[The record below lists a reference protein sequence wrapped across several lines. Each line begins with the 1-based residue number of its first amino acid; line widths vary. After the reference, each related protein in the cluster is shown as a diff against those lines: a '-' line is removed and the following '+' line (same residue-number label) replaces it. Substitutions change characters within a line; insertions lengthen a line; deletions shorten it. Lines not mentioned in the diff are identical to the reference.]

1 MIFPAFP
8 DMKQLFPIALA
19 LALASCKQ
27 SSVTQPA
34 PETAAAE
41 PAPVPEIMEAPASL
55 AESVIRINST
65 SQAWNPGQPWEKV
78 PPRNLR
84 SLGAIVA
91 PGQVL
96 TTGEMVADAT
106 YLELET
112 TDGSRTAQAEIVAV
126 DYEANLA
133 LLTVK
138 SEEERAAF
146 FKDTRALALAEPP
159 SIGDSLQIFQVEDNG
174 TSLLTNGTLQSVDV
188 AASFLPNQSFLT
200 YLVKASMQGAAS
212 SFTLPVMKDGALA
225 GILLSYDSGDQI
237 SDVLSTDVIS
247 HFLANAKDGKYAG
260 FPSLGISITR
270 TEDPSFR
277 KFLKLTPEQGGI
289 YISTVRTGGAA
300 DLAGIKKGD
309 VLLSA
314 AGFPIDNRGYYKHP
328 KYGSVFWG
336 HLIRGES
343 STGDEIKLGILRDGA
358 PMEIT
363 ATLTREEPED
373 HLVPEYRFDRAPNF
387 LVKGGFIFQ
396 ELSRPVLEAFG
407 KDWSS
412 RAPLNLLDA
421 YENPEKFEDKAKRVI
436 FLSGAIPTPATVGY
450 ESLRNLIVKK
460 VNGIEIDSMK
470 ALIDAF
476 GKPSSDNIH
485 SIEFLEE
492 NFTIYLDENV
502 STMVDG
508 ALLQR
513 GLSRLSRAE

>member
-1 MIFPAFP
+1 
-8 DMKQLFPIALA
+8 MKQFFPIALA

-27 SSVTQPA
+27 APA
-34 PETAAAE
+34 TPPAEEKAATN
-41 PAPVPEIMEAPASL
+41 PAPVPEVVEAPPSL
-55 AESVIRINST
+55 AKSVIRINST
-65 SQAWNPGQPWEKV
+65 SQAWNPGQPWEKI

-106 YLELET
+106 YLELES

-138 SEEERAAF
+138 SEEEREAF
-146 FKDTRALALAEPP
+146 FKDTQPLALAEPP

-188 AASFLPNQSFLT
+188 ATSFLPNQSFLT

-212 SFTLPVMKDGALA
+212 SFTLPVIKDGALV
-225 GILLSYDSGDQI
+225 GILLSYDSDDQI

-247 HFLANAKDGKYAG
+247 HFLANAKDGEYAG

-277 KFLKLTPEQGGI
+277 KFLKLNPDQGGI

-314 AGFPIDNRGYYKHP
+314 AGFPIDKRGYYQHP
-328 KYGSVFWG
+328 NYGSVFWG
-336 HLIRGES
+336 HLIRGDS
-343 STGDEIKLGILRDGA
+343 STGDEIKLGILRDGQ

-373 HLVPEYRFDRAPNF
+373 HLVPDYRFDRAPNF

-421 YENPEKFEDKAKRVI
+421 YENPEKYEDKAKRVI

-460 VNGIEIDSMK
+460 VNGVEIDSMK
-470 ALIDAF
+470 TLIDAF
-476 GKPSSDNIH
+476 GKPSADNIH

-492 NFTIYLDENV
+492 NFTIYLDESV
-502 STMVDG
+502 STMVDS